1 MTTDTVTMNWL
12 DIILGM
18 FALMVWL
25 QYDGS
30 LVDDVAR
37 WLENLLKEKP

>member
-1 MTTDTVTMNWL
+1 MTAIAGFIVGL
-12 DIILGM
+12 

-25 QYDGS
+25 EYDGS

-37 WLENLLKEKP
+37 WLKRHLRRNHEH